1 MKYNESNFTYLK
13 ATSLSRYYPYLL
25 KAECSCEGFPRMTK
39 ITLRKVI
46 EAFIRDKAVSY
57 GINADY
63 AIGQM
68 LKILRHDKK
77 FNIPEEVYD
86 YIQIIRV
93 NGIGITLYRSRDKRI
108 DKHPIELLE
117 LTHRIFLWY
126 LKSNE
131 RDTIDKFADLSFKAP
146 NTIAFEENEWKKV
159 KRDIGLKDNQIDNLR
174 EKVIELAEQSKSVG
188 ELTRII
194 IAIKEE
200 REEMNKYKTFLEDR
214 ISSHKYEIQ
223 EIQKSYE
230 KEISEFDLVRE
241 ECIENHN
248 LLAKKESLLVRAEL
262 DNQQVRTMIDELE
275 EDDDIIDE
283 REAMLESQLDSI
295 RKGYEKLVEL
305 TNSYQDDSETIV
317 FTYCEEL
324 KKTLITDKAE
334 IISEL
339 NFEDAAFYNKI
350 TEYNK
355 VLEETKRKIILFK
368 GILDDKIRKSVKY
381 NDFYNAFLNLSGNK
395 LRLLYAM
402 VNNWNRN
409 NFNLLSKSKEW
420 LLNRNNEESFIDMV
434 NKTVEEVKDISDD
447 QIKLA
452 LYYKLLRISEVQI
465 KNICNRKHFI
475 KAVDSM
481 VQSAYI
487 VLVDTKDFNYYL
499 SKTHSIKV
507 YYLKKVI
514 EKLKSRYKSVKIK
527 EELVYKIYDEIVKLS
542 LKNEVY
548 FAESLKI
555 DTNNEHTLKTAIR
568 KQPFE
573 FLSIIIEIGEEINYK
588 TVYRII
594 FDFLKDVT
602 TSSHDITSD
611 QLSLERFLTGP
622 FRIMLF
628 ISSGDGLSSKYS
640 DDVIPLFVGEV
651 LISDSIRN
659 DYKVDFDSYDR
670 MIEVWKKQQIFYKDK
685 FNEKKDIDDEIKNL
699 INEKIRLETNVDSLI
714 HEEELLKQKYASYKD
729 EFKQIITSSDRSRM
743 LASYER
749 YKECEY
755 KMQESGN
762 VSQST
767 EEASIIEAWV
777 EQASRKINESNF
789 AQSEAKLIEEAKES
803 HLFDKEYKVFDEIE
817 DRLKEIDDDLYNNK
831 KILKEKEELIDSLQ
845 LKLEKLNEYLEALK
859 EIYPDI
865 E

>member
-13 ATSLSRYYPYLL
+13 VTSLSRYYPYLL
-25 KAECSCEGFPRMTK
+25 KAECSCEDFPRMTK
-39 ITLRKVI
+39 IILRRVI
-46 EAFIRDKAVSY
+46 EAFIRDKALSY
-57 GINADY
+57 GINDEY
-63 AIGQM
+63 AVGQM
-68 LKILRHDKK
+68 LKILRYHEE
-77 FNIPEEVYD
+77 FNMPEEIYD

-117 LTHRIFLWY
+117 LLHRVFLWY
-126 LKSNE
+126 LKLNE
-131 RDTIDKFADLSFKAP
+131 KDTIGKFANLSFKAP
-146 NTIAFEENEWKKV
+146 NTIEFEEHELKKV
-159 KRDIGLKDNQIDNLR
+159 KRDISLKDNQIYNLR

-188 ELTRII
+188 ELNRII

-200 REEMNKYKTFLEDR
+200 REEMNKYRTFLEDR
-214 ISSHKYEIQ
+214 INSHKYEIE
-223 EIQKSYE
+223 EIKKSYE

-241 ECIENHN
+241 DCIESHN
-248 LLAKKESLLVRAEL
+248 VLAKKESLLVRAEL
-262 DNQQVRTMIDELE
+262 DNQKVRSMIEELE
-275 EDDDIIDE
+275 ESDDIIEE
-283 REAMLESQLDSI
+283 REAMVESQLDSI

-305 TNSYQDDSETIV
+305 TNRYQDDSETIV

-324 KKTLITDKAE
+324 KKTLITDKSEA
-334 IISEL
+334 ISEL
-339 NFEDAAFYNKI
+339 NFEDTAFYNKI

-355 VLEETKRKIILFK
+355 AIEETKRKVILFK
-368 GILDDKIRKSVKY
+368 GMLDDKIKKSVKF
-381 NDFYNAFLNLSGNK
+381 NDFYNAFLNLNGNK

-402 VNNWNRN
+402 VSNWNKN

-420 LLNRNNEESFIDMV
+420 LLNRNNEESFLDMV
-434 NKTVEEVKDISDD
+434 NKTVEEVKDRSDE

-465 KNICNRKHFI
+465 KNICNRKNFI
-475 KAVDSM
+475 KAVDSI
-481 VQSAYI
+481 VQSAY
-487 VLVDTKDFNYYL
+487 VALVDTKDFNYYL

-514 EKLKSRYKSVKIK
+514 EKLKSRYKSIKIN

-542 LKNEVY
+542 FKNEVY
-548 FAESLKI
+548 FVESLKI
-555 DTNNEHTLKTAIR
+555 DTNNEHALKTAIR

-573 FLSIIIEIGEEINYK
+573 FLSIIIEIGEEFDYK
-588 TVYRII
+588 IVYRII

-602 TSSHDITSD
+602 AISHDITSD

-628 ISSGDGLSSKYS
+628 ISSGDGLSSKYA

-651 LISDSIRN
+651 LVSDSIRS
-659 DYKVDFDSYDR
+659 DDKVDFESYNR
-670 MIEVWKKQQIFYKDK
+670 MIEVWKKHQIFYKDK
-685 FNEKKDIDDEIKNL
+685 FNTKKDINDELKNL
-699 INEKIRLETNVDSLI
+699 LNEKGQLTANIENLS
-714 HEEELLKQKYASYKD
+714 HEEELFKQKYASYKD
-729 EFKQIITSSDRSRM
+729 EFKQIIISSDKCRM
-743 LASYER
+743 LESYER
-749 YKECEY
+749 YKECEA
-755 KMQESGN
+755 KMKETSN
-762 VSQST
+762 VSEST
-767 EEASIIEAWV
+767 GETSIIEAWV

-803 HLFDKEYKVFDEIE
+803 HLFDKEYKVFEEIE
-817 DRLKEIDDDLYNNK
+817 DMLKEIDNDLYNNR
-831 KILKEKEELIDSLQ
+831 KILKEKDDLINLSQ
-845 LKLEKLNEYLEALK
+845 LKLEKLDEYLDALK

>member
-13 ATSLSRYYPYLL
+13 VTSLGRYYPYLL
-25 KAECSCEGFPRMTK
+25 KAECSCEDFPRMTK
-39 ITLRKVI
+39 IILRKVI

-57 GINADY
+57 EINSDY
-63 AIGQM
+63 AVGQM

-77 FNIPEEVYD
+77 FNLPEEIYD

-117 LTHRIFLWY
+117 LIHRVFLWY
-126 LKSNE
+126 LKLNE
-131 RDTIDKFADLSFKAP
+131 KNTISKFSDLSFKAP
-146 NTIAFEENEWKKV
+146 KTIQFEKNELKKV
-159 KRDIGLKDNQIDNLR
+159 KRDIVLKDNQINNLR

-188 ELTRII
+188 ELNRII

-200 REEMNKYKTFLEDR
+200 REEVNKYKTFLEDK
-214 ISSHKYEIQ
+214 ISSHKYEIE
-223 EIQKSYE
+223 EIKKSYE
-230 KEISEFDLVRE
+230 KEIEEFDLVRE
-241 ECIENHN
+241 ECIKNHN

-262 DNQQVRTMIDELE
+262 DNQQIRSMIDELE

-283 REAMLESQLDSI
+283 GEAIIENQLDSI
-295 RKGYEKLVEL
+295 RKAYERLVDL
-305 TNSYQDDSETIV
+305 TNKFQDESETIV

-324 KKTLITDKAE
+324 KKTLAANK
-334 IISEL
+334 SEL
-339 NFEDAAFYNKI
+339 IVELDFEDTAFYNKI

-355 VLEETKRKIILFK
+355 EIEEIKKKIILFK
-368 GILDDKIRKSVKY
+368 GILDDKIKKSVKY

-402 VNNWNRN
+402 VSNWNRS

-420 LLNRNNEESFIDMV
+420 LLNKNSEESFLYAV
-434 NKTVEEVKDISDD
+434 NKTIEEIKDISDD

-452 LYYKLLRISEVQI
+452 LYYKLLRVSEIQI
-465 KNICNRKHFI
+465 KNICNRKNFI
-475 KAVDSM
+475 KAIDSM
-481 VQSAYI
+481 VQSAYV

-514 EKLKSRYKSVKIK
+514 EKLKSRYKSAKIK
-527 EELVYKIYDEIVKLS
+527 EELIYKIYDEVVKLS
-542 LKNEVY
+542 FKNEVY
-548 FAESLKI
+548 FTESLKI
-555 DTNNEHTLKTAIR
+555 DINNEHALKTAIR

-573 FLSIIIEIGEEINYK
+573 FLSIIIEIGEEFNYK
-588 TVYRII
+588 TVYSII

-628 ISSGDGLSSKYS
+628 ISSGEGGSSKYA
-640 DDVIPLFVGEV
+640 DNVIPLFVGEV
-651 LISDSIRN
+651 LVSDSIKN
-659 DYKVDFDSYDR
+659 NNEVDFDSYNR
-670 MIEVWKKQQIFYKDK
+670 MVEVWKKQQIFYKDK
-685 FNEKKDIDDEIKNL
+685 FNAKKDIDDEIKEL
-699 INEKIRLETNVDSLI
+699 IKEKTQLEINVDKLS
-714 HEEELLKQKYASYKD
+714 HEEEVLKQRYASYND
-729 EFKQIITSSDRSRM
+729 EFKQIIIHSDKSKMLTS
-743 LASYER
+743 YKR
-749 YKECEY
+749 YKEWES
-755 KMQESGN
+755 KMQESDN
-762 VSQST
+762 VSEPTS
-767 EEASIIEAWV
+767 ESSIIEVWV
-777 EQASRKINESNF
+777 EQTSRKINESNF

-803 HLFDKEYKVFDEIE
+803 HLFDKEYKVFDDIE
-817 DRLKEIDDDLYNNK
+817 FRLNEIDADLYNNR
-831 KILKEKEELIDSLQ
+831 KILKEKEDLIDSLKA
-845 LKLEKLNEYLEALK
+845 KLEKLNEYLEALK